1 MEQNNTQRWAV
12 QQVRNA
18 WTGKWRWGVRLIGG
32 GGVTHIP
39 QSYGLRAA
47 QKLANRLNREYKK
60 RMAIVAMARNSYT
73 IGV

>member
-12 QQVRNA
+12 QQVKNA

-47 QKLANRLNREYKK
+47 QKLANRLNLEYQK
-60 RMAIVAMARNSYT
+60 RMVIVAMARNSFT